1 MTAGDP
7 GTPRWQWLLPLRVAC
22 IVGFGGLMAWEWM
35 RWPNGSRLLGP
46 LGLIWYG
53 FTDPGTVLLSII
65 SVLCVILVL
74 LWPRWIACLISLLGL
89 VNWVF
94 WGMMAQGIGC

>member
-1 MTAGDP
+1 M
-7 GTPRWQWLLPLRVAC
+7 PLRAAC
-22 IVGFGGLMAWEWM
+22 LGGFVGVMAWEWR
-35 RWPNGSRLLGP
+35 RWPNGSPLIGP

-53 FTDPGTVLLSII
+53 LTDPGTVLLTVI
-65 SVLCVILVL
+65 SALCAILVL
-74 LWPRWIACLISLLGL
+74 VWPHWVACLISLLGL